1 MTDQRRAPAPAT
13 DPSFVLRFQD
23 NREPA
28 INAGR
33 YLVGATQTL
42 PGVEGA
48 DDYLVPLPDTE
59 FEVRAP
65 QFALADEQVHAVN
78 PAPEA
83 RSDYST
89 TLAHLTLP
97 DPLLPWMRRLDES
110 GAALAEAPEEPWLA
124 LLLFAEG
131 ELPGDPEAVALT
143 VPMTAEQLVTADG
156 ARHPCIDPSQIEGD
170 PTAICHTVEIPG
182 DVFATV
188 APRTDELRHLIHVR
202 DVHTDTGL
210 RGEQLAE
217 GAYAVVLANRLPD
230 REREV
235 RYAAHL
241 VALEGCRSILADAD
255 AGRLTA
261 DVRIRLAALRS
272 WSFTSNPAPG
282 GGFPGRVRHF
292 LFDADRKERELLL
305 RVPTPPAA
313 PPTGSD
319 PDAYTTARARLVSG
333 RVPLAHGLET
343 GERSYAWYR
352 GPLTAEPAQPLP
364 TPPAAGWTSAA
375 QLMAYEKAWGLFDAG
390 WGAAWTLG
398 RALALADAD
407 FAAMLTAWHAKA
419 RTRAAMLAQRLAAAG
434 LDVPGPGGTGA
445 GGPRASG
452 PAGPQPGTPGG
463 PGGDATG
470 QPTARGASPA
480 PDASSGRPGASG
492 GDAAAR
498 PAAGDTGSPAT
509 PVRDASASAG
519 APGMGPDAAP
529 GPNAPVPQDDPRALR
544 ALSPRPFGT
553 LLEEFAANG
562 AAARL
567 LRAGTHPAETR
578 HAPPPEPFHRTPVA
592 GRRGAGRAARTAA
605 LLADPPAPLRTAL
618 AAQLADAAAPISE
631 WLRRLRLLHNLP
643 FTDLVPDER
652 ALPAESLRVF
662 YVDPGWLTAL
672 VSGAAGIAITGES
685 DAALARIAAPWARG
699 DDEGPTPRAGV
710 IIRSALVRE
719 CPGLLVRPYRGHGDD
734 RQPIAVLRQ
743 DALGPDVL
751 LVLFEQV
758 PDEVELAE
766 PPEGL
771 SFGIDIDD
779 AKRAI
784 YLRRVD
790 TPDVARQ
797 IDGEAFP
804 HPAGPDGLDAHL
816 RPDPGGRRAVLDLRP
831 AATDGLLRKLAT
843 RLTELGQQAAA
854 DFGPAGLAVQ
864 LVNAPRRQL
873 IKRATAR

>member
-1 MTDQRRAPAPAT
+1 MTDQRRTPARAT

-28 INAGR
+28 INAGLYR
-33 YLVGATQTL
+33 VRATQTL

-48 DDYLVPLPDTE
+48 DDYLAPVDET

-65 QFALADEQVHAVN
+65 QFALADEHVHAVN

-89 TLAHLTLP
+89 TLAHLTLT

-110 GAALAEAPEEPWLA
+110 GTALDAAPEEPWLA

-131 ELPGDPEAVALT
+131 ELPGDPESAALT
-143 VPMTAEQLVTADG
+143 VPMTAEELLTDADG
-156 ARHPCIDPSQIEGD
+156 VRHPRIAPSQIEGD
-170 PTAICHTVEIPG
+170 PTALCHTVDIPG
-182 DVFATV
+182 DVFATL

-202 DVHTDTGL
+202 DVRTDTGL

-217 GAYAVVLANRLPD
+217 GTYAVVVANRLSDP
-230 REREV
+230 EHEI

-241 VALEGCRSILADAD
+241 IALEGCRSILADAD
-255 AGRLTA
+255 AGQLTP
-261 DVRIRLAALRS
+261 DVRIRVAALRS

-292 LFDADRKERELLL
+292 LFDETEQERDLLL
-305 RVPTPPAA
+305 HVPPPPAE
-313 PPTGSD
+313 PPAGAD
-319 PDAYTTARARLVSG
+319 PAAYTTARARLTSG
-333 RVPLAHGLET
+333 RVPLTYGLET

-364 TPPAAGWTSAA
+364 ETPAAGWTSAA

-419 RTRAAMLAQRLAAAG
+419 RARAAVLAQRLAAVG
-434 LDVPGPGGTGA
+434 LE
-445 GGPRASG
+445 
-452 PAGPQPGTPGG
+452 
-463 PGGDATG
+463 
-470 QPTARGASPA
+470 ARGA
-480 PDASSGRPGASG
+480 DGA
-492 GDAAAR
+492 AE
-498 PAAGDTGSPAT
+498 
-509 PVRDASASAG
+509 
-519 APGMGPDAAP
+519 
-529 GPNAPVPQDDPRALR
+529 RALT
-544 ALSPRPFGT
+544 PRPFGT
-553 LLEEFAANG
+553 LLEELAADG

-567 LRAGTHPAETR
+567 LRAGTHPVQTR
-578 HAPPPEPFHRTPVA
+578 HAPPPEPFLRTPTA
-592 GRRGAGRAARTAA
+592 GRRGAGRAARTAELLTDPQVSLRNA
-605 LLADPPAPLRTAL
+605 LT
-618 AAQLADAAAPISE
+618 AQLADAAAPISA
-631 WLRRLRLLHNLP
+631 WLQRLRLLHHVP
-643 FTDLVPDER
+643 FTDLVPDEN
-652 ALPAESLRVF
+652 ALPTESLRLF

-710 IIRSALVRE
+710 LIRSALVQE

-734 RQPIAVLRQ
+734 TRTPIAVLRQ
-743 DALGPDVL
+743 DVLGPDVL

-771 SFGIDIDD
+771 SFGVDISQS
-779 AKRAI
+779 RRRVI
-784 YLRRVD
+784 NLRRVD
-790 TPDVARQ
+790 PPAVARQ

-804 HPAGPDGLDAHL
+804 HPEGSDGLDAYL
-816 RPDPGGRRAVLDLRP
+816 RPDPAGRRAVLDLRP
-831 AATDGLLRKLAT
+831 ADADGLLRKLGG
-843 RLTELGQQAAA
+843 RLAELGQSAA
-854 DFGPAGLAVQ
+854 DRFGPAGLAVQ

-873 IKRATAR
+873 ITRGTAR

>member
-28 INAGR
+28 INAGLYR
-33 YLVGATQTL
+33 VRATQTL
-42 PGVEGA
+42 PGVDTG
-48 DDYLVPLPDTE
+48 DYLVPVEET

-110 GAALAEAPEEPWLA
+110 GAALGEAPEEPWLA

-131 ELPGDPEAVALT
+131 ELPGDPESVALT
-143 VPMTAEQLVTADG
+143 VPMTAEELLTDATGV
-156 ARHPCIDPSQIEGD
+156 RHPRIDPSRIEGD
-170 PTAICHTVEIPG
+170 PTALCHTVTIPG
-182 DVFATV
+182 DIFATV
-188 APRTDELRHLIHVR
+188 VPRTDELRHLIHVR
-202 DVHTDTGL
+202 DVRTDTGL

-261 DVRIRLAALRS
+261 DVRIRLAALHS

-292 LFDADRKERELLL
+292 LFDADGKERDLLL

-313 PPTGSD
+313 PPAGTD
-319 PDAYTTARARLVSG
+319 PAAYTTARARLVSG

-343 GERSYAWYR
+343 GERGYAWYR
-352 GPLTAEPAQPLP
+352 GPLTAEPARPLP

-434 LDVPGPGGTGA
+434 LEAVGL
-445 GGPRASG
+445 
-452 PAGPQPGTPGG
+452 
-463 PGGDATG
+463 
-470 QPTARGASPA
+470 
-480 PDASSGRPGASG
+480 
-492 GDAAAR
+492 
-498 PAAGDTGSPAT
+498 AAGAD
-509 PVRDASASAG
+509 DAG
-519 APGMGPDAAP
+519 A
-529 GPNAPVPQDDPRALR
+529 RALT
-544 ALSPRPFGT
+544 PRPFGT
-553 LLEEFAANG
+553 LLEEFAATG

-592 GRRGAGRAARTAA
+592 GRRGAGRSARTAA
-605 LLADPPAPLRTAL
+605 LLADPPAVLRTAL
-618 AAQLADAAAPISE
+618 TAQLADAAAPVSE
-631 WLRRLRLLHNLP
+631 WLRRLRLLHNIP
-643 FTDLVPDER
+643 FPDLVPDER

-685 DAALARIAAPWARG
+685 DAALARIAAPWARTG
-699 DDEGPTPRAGV
+699 DEGPAPRAGV

-719 CPGLLVRPYRGHGDD
+719 CPGLLVRPYRGHGDG

-743 DALGPDVL
+743 DVLGPDVL

-771 SFGIDIDD
+771 SFGIDLDRE
-779 AKRAI
+779 AKRVI
-784 YLRRVD
+784 DLRRVD
-790 TPDVARQ
+790 APDVARQ
-797 IDGEAFP
+797 IDGQAFP
-804 HPAGPDGLDAHL
+804 NPVGPAGLDAHL

-831 AATDGLLRKLAT
+831 AATDGLLRKLGT

-873 IKRATAR
+873 ITRATAR

>member
-1 MTDQRRAPAPAT
+1 MTDQRRAFSPTT
-13 DPSFVLRFQD
+13 DPSYVVRFQD

-28 INAGR
+28 VNAGL
-33 YLVGATQTL
+33 YHVQATQTL
-42 PGVEGA
+42 PGVDGA
-48 DDYLVPLPDTE
+48 SDYLVPVDET

-65 QFALADEQVHAVN
+65 QFALADEYAHAVN
-78 PAPEA
+78 PAPQA

-89 TLAHLTLP
+89 TLAHITVT

-110 GAALAEAPEEPWLA
+110 GADLMEAPEEPWLA

-131 ELPGDPEAVALT
+131 ELPGDPESMALT
-143 VPMTAEQLVTADG
+143 VPMTAKELLTDAAGV
-156 ARHPCIDPSQIEGD
+156 RHPRIAPSQIEGD
-170 PTAICHTVEIPG
+170 PSAICQTVDIPG
-182 DVFATV
+182 DVFATL

-202 DVHTDTGL
+202 DVRPDTGL

-217 GAYAVVLANRLPD
+217 GTYAVVIANRLPD
-230 REREV
+230 REHEV

-261 DVRIRLAALRS
+261 DVRIRIAALRS

-292 LFDADRKERELLL
+292 LFDADGKERDLLL
-305 RVPTPPAA
+305 HVPPPPAE
-313 PPTGSD
+313 PPAGT
-319 PDAYTTARARLVSG
+319 DATAYATARARLTSG

-419 RTRAAMLAQRLAAAG
+419 RTRAAMLAQRLAAVG
-434 LDVPGPGGTGA
+434 LDVPGFDGTGA

-452 PAGPQPGTPGG
+452 PAGPQPGTPRA
-463 PGGDATG
+463 PGGDATAH
-470 QPTARGASPA
+470 PT
-480 PDASSGRPGASG
+480 
-492 GDAAAR
+492 
-498 PAAGDTGSPAT
+498 AGDTGSPAR
-509 PVRDASASAG
+509 PVRDASASSG
-519 APGMGPDAAP
+519 APSTGPGAAP
-529 GPNAPVPQDDPRALR
+529 GPNAPVPQDDPRTLR
-544 ALSPRPFGT
+544 ALTPRPFGS

-592 GRRGAGRAARTAA
+592 GRRGAGRAARTAE
-605 LLADPPAPLRTAL
+605 LLAEPPAPLRTDL
-618 AAQLADAAAPISE
+618 TAQLADTAAPISE
-631 WLRRLRLLHNLP
+631 WLQRLRLLHNMP
-643 FTDLVPDER
+643 FADLVPDER
-652 ALPAESLRVF
+652 ALPAESLRLF

-672 VSGAAGIAITGES
+672 VSGAAGIAITGET

-699 DDEGPTPRAGV
+699 DDEEPTPRAGV
-710 IIRSALVRE
+710 VIRSALVQE
-719 CPGLLVRPYRGHGDD
+719 CPGMLVRPYRGHGDG

-743 DALGPDVL
+743 AVLGPDVL

-758 PDEVELAE
+758 PDEIELAE

-771 SFGIDIDD
+771 SFGIDLDLDVKRVID
-779 AKRAI
+779 
-784 YLRRVD
+784 LRRVD
-790 TPDVARQ
+790 APGVARQ
-797 IDGEAFP
+797 IDGQAFP
-804 HPAGPDGLDAHL
+804 NPVGPDGLDAHL
-816 RPDPGGRRAVLDLRP
+816 RPDPAGRRTVLDLRP
-831 AATDGLLRKLAT
+831 AATDGLLRKLGM

-873 IKRATAR
+873 ITRTPAR